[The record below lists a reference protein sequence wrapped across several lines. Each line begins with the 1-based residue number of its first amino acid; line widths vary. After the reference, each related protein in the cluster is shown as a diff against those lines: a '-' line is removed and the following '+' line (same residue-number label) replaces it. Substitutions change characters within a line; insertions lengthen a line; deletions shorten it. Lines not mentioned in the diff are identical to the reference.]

1 MIGAKAQPTNV
12 LMPILQHRKNFTLKT
27 GCSVR
32 RIVHSNGKA
41 EGVRYIDSAGT
52 EVFQPAAITI
62 VAGWT
67 LNSVR
72 MLLLSKVGEAWDPAS
87 GKGTLGRNLTHQVTQ
102 ATRIFFDKPLNAF
115 MGAGG
120 LGIGI
125 SDFDGKE
132 GLESHPGVL
141 RGGNIRLDERRRYT
155 DRFFRR
161 DPPRVR
167 RSVSGARSGKRQA
180 SNGTTAP
187 APSLPKRNTC
197 LSTTIILISTPLT
210 PINGDPLIR
219 LTLDWTEHER
229 AQGAM
234 LAGVHKEIAK
244 AMNVRTGEVTSRL
257 LDAIQLCPTRVRTR
271 MGAP

>member
-1 MIGAKAQPTNV
+1 
-12 LMPILQHRKNFTLKT
+12 MPVLQHRKNFTLQDRLL
-27 GCSVR
+27 GAAHRSQRWQSGR
-32 RIVHSNGKA
+32 RTLHRASGA
-41 EGVRYIDSAGT
+41 EVL
-52 EVFQPAAITI
+52 QPAAIVI

-67 LNSVR
+67 LNNVR
-72 MLLLSKVGEAWDPAS
+72 LLLLSKVGEPYDPAT

-141 RGGNIRLDERRRYT
+141 RGGNIRLMNGGDT
-155 DRFFRR
+155 PIASFGVI
-161 DPPRVR
+161 PPGSAKREW
-167 RSVSGARSGKRQA
+167 GAEWKKAA

-187 APSLPKRNTC
+187 APSLPKRSTC
-197 LSTTIILISTPLT
+197 LTTTIIWISTPLT
-210 PINGDPLIR
+210 PINMAIRCIR

-257 LDAIQLCPTRVRTR
+257 LERYTVSRTRVRT
-271 MGAP
+271 